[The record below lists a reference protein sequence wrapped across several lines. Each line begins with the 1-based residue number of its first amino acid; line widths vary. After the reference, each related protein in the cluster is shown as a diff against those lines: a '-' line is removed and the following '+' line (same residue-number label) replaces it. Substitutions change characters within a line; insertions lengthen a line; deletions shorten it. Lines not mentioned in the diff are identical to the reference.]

1 MSRFR
6 VMVVDDDPDVRFVIT
21 TLLASEFE
29 TVEAHNGLDALEK
42 IDRYEPDLLV
52 LDINMPIMS
61 GIDCAEALRRNP
73 TAADLPFVFLT
84 ALSSKEVRE
93 RATATGAQDYI
104 EKPFDSA
111 DVIARLAAIFE
122 RNGATPREKAFTPGE
137 IAVIDATPLEAVD
150 CPETVG
156 DIPAVPA
163 DPRRD
168 ILHRAE
174 EPSRETKRVRRL
186 FGRKST
192 PEVAVPPAEEKPD
205 RDTVDLPPPPEP
217 DYQRATREAQQR
229 QVVFGR
235 QREEPAPEPPHPPR
249 RETPPKEKASSPAG
263 ATPDLRPKAP
273 SPRAPSPAEIL
284 AQRRLGALGKSAAK
298 RARPTQPRV
307 LVLIDR
313 VEHLEVFHR
322 ALKGLAEFLPLE
334 DPVHAI
340 ELIARFQPDVVVASI
355 ITPRYSGLQLAQL
368 LRSNPRLSHIAMIF
382 VQSPQAD
389 GHALQSA
396 ERLTRAPILR
406 TPLNEASISE
416 AFQTLHRTP
425 GFSIRDKNLGYG
437 VYVKEVLKAADEAR
451 QKENKE
457 REKEIYELNFGHLA
471 RFMAHELKDYKEPEG
486 FDELKGIGHK
496 FHEIEIRET

>member
-73 TAADLPFVFLT
+73 TAAHLPFVFLT
-84 ALSSKEVRE
+84 ALSSSEVRE

-111 DVIARLAAIFE
+111 NVIARLAAIFE
-122 RNGATPREKAFTPGE
+122 KNGATPREKAFTLGE

-150 CPETVG
+150 CAETVG
-156 DIPAVPA
+156 DIPA

-168 ILHRAE
+168 ILHREE
-174 EPSRETKRVRRL
+174 EPSRETKRVRRV

-192 PEVAVPPAEEKPD
+192 PEVATPPAEEKPD

-229 QVVFGR
+229 QVIFGR
-235 QREEPAPEPPHPPR
+235 QREDPAPELPKPPG
-249 RETPPKEKASSPAG
+249 REPSPKEKASPPAG

-284 AQRRLGALGKSAAK
+284 AQRRLGALGKTAAK
-298 RARPTQPRV
+298 HARPTQPRI

-313 VEHLEVFHR
+313 VEHLEIFHR
-322 ALKGLAEFLPLE
+322 ALKGIAEFLPLE
-334 DPVHAI
+334 DPVHAV

-355 ITPRYSGLQLAQL
+355 ISPRYSGLQLAQL

-382 VQSPQAD
+382 VQGPQAD
-389 GHALQSA
+389 GQSLQSA
-396 ERLTRAPILR
+396 ERLTRVPILR
-406 TPLNEASISE
+406 LPLSEASISE
-416 AFQTLHRTP
+416 AIQTLLRTP

-437 VYVKEVLKAADEAR
+437 VYVKEVLRAADEAR